1 LLLQGDGKGG
11 FTPLS
16 LLQSGIFVPGNG
28 KSLVQLKNAAGNYML
43 AAAQNRGPLK
53 MYSLKKP
60 VRCEPVGPLEVRA
73 NVKYQNGKMQVRE
86 LNYGAS
92 FLSQSG
98 RFIMLDSTIVSAEII
113 DNKGNK
119 RVITNP

>member
-1 LLLQGDGKGG
+1 
-11 FTPLS
+11 
-16 LLQSGIFVPGNG
+16 
-28 KSLVQLKNAAGNYML
+28 ML

-53 MYSLKKP
+53 IYALKKQ
-60 VRCEPVGPLEVRA
+60 VRCEPVGPLDVKA
-73 NVKYQNGKMQVRE
+73 VVKYQNGKTQVRE

-113 DNKGNK
+113 DSKGNK
-119 RVITNP
+119 RVVTTRQ